1 LHNLFQGAIKKKEA
15 VTMNRTKSIIT
26 IAFIFLLSLLV
37 ASQAFAVATLH
48 IGFGAGTD
56 CATGC
61 GGHPNT
67 SPANG
72 SDTFSIYQNSGG
84 ADTTQEPVYLIIG
97 VPDMYLDTTS
107 LDTLNA
113 FFSESSIT
121 GVTYY
126 NPYPGGTPD
135 GTITWDYDGWQG
147 NLTADKDSNEVY
159 GDVLGL
165 NPPDYSLNNSNSFVN
180 WHDYDVA
187 LNDIDAEF
195 FGIYVFSL
203 WTPLDPNG
211 LIDITFTNNTTV
223 PQGSYVIAYA
233 EGSSYG
239 VPFTESGL
247 QVPEPSTLLL
257 LGAGLIGVGIASRRR
272 RLNR

>member
-1 LHNLFQGAIKKKEA
+1 
-15 VTMNRTKSIIT
+15 MKSKTIIYT
-26 IAFIFLLSLLV
+26 IGFIFIFFLLV
-37 ASQAFAVATLH
+37 TSQAFAQATLH

-61 GGHPNT
+61 AGHPNV
-67 SPANG
+67 SPAGG
-72 SDTFSIYQNSGG
+72 SDTYNIYQNSNG
-84 ADTTQEPVYLIIG
+84 ADTTDVPVYLIIG
-97 VPDMYLDTTS
+97 VVDENNPD
-107 LDTLNA
+107 

-121 GVTYY
+121 AVTYY
-126 NPYPGGTPD
+126 PDYDLYPD
-135 GTITWDYDGWQG
+135 GATSIDWTYEPGFFGTLDPGE
-147 NLTADKDSNEVY
+147 EVY

-180 WHDYDVA
+180 WHDYDLL
-187 LNDIDAEF
+187 LNEIDADF

-203 WTPLDPNG
+203 WTPLDAHG
-211 LIDITFTNNTTV
+211 LIDIAFEDNTTL

-233 EGSSYG
+233 EGSEYG

-247 QVPEPSTLLL
+247 QVPEPSTLIL